1 MMVQTNENRTRLHLA
16 EHATTEAKR
25 VASGDL
31 FGDAKELVIRH
42 FDVDYRLR
50 ITGNGKLLLTK

>member
-1 MMVQTNENRTRLHLA
+1 MRFHAAEN
-16 EHATTEAKR
+16 ATVELKR
-25 VASGDL
+25 IASADL

-42 FDVDYRLR
+42 FDADYRLR

>member
-1 MMVQTNENRTRLHLA
+1 MNENRTRFQA
-16 EHATTEAKR
+16 SANATTATKR
-25 VASGDL
+25 VASVDL

>member
-1 MMVQTNENRTRLHLA
+1 MRFQTA
-16 EHATTEAKR
+16 ETASTEMKR
-25 VASGDL
+25 VASADL

>member
-1 MMVQTNENRTRLHLA
+1 MVLTNENRGRLPA
-16 EHATTEAKR
+16 AARATVETKR
-25 VASGDL
+25 VASIDL

>member
-1 MMVQTNENRTRLHLA
+1 MVQMNENRTRFQA
-16 EHATTEAKR
+16 SANATTATKR
-25 VASGDL
+25 VASVDL